1 MNETSFVSLIHLTK
15 VELFKILFRDQESIV
30 VEVMNQAGFVRKYPL
45 ELIEDKTSLRYV
57 AELWLNYQH
66 EIKYRFV
73 IESEGKELFTSAI
86 HEKRAGHIISEK
98 WEPDP
103 NGTGFI
109 VQQDEASLRRAAF
122 MKEITQTRAQ
132 HVGTSRP
139 LCQPSFVAEIK
150 SLLED
155 LF

>member
-1 MNETSFVSLIHLTK
+1 MVGAKVVTK
-15 VELFKILFRDQESIV
+15 VELFGLLLRDQESILI
-30 VEVMNQAGFVRKYPL
+30 EVMNQGGFLRKYKL
-45 ELIEDKTSLRYV
+45 EPVEGKTSLKYV

-73 IESEGKELFTSAI
+73 VEFEGKELFTSAI
-86 HEKRAGHIISEK
+86 QEARAGHIISEK
-98 WEPDP
+98 WEPES
-103 NGTGFI
+103 NGTGFV

-122 MKEITQTRAQ
+122 MKEITQTRAHQ
-132 HVGTSRP
+132 VSPSRS